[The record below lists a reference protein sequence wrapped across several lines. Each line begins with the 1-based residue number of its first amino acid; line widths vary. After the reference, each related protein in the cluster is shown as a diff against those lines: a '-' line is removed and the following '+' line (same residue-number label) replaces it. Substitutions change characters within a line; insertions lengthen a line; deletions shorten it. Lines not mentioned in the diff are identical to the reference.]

1 MLASV
6 VIRTYNEEKYL
17 DKLLTQIYKQKCELV
32 DLEVVLVDSGSTDE
46 TVAIAQRH
54 GCRIT
59 HIAKEDFTFGRS
71 LNVGCEFAK
80 GDFLLFVSGHCIPT
94 NSNWLDDMCKPL
106 IDGVVTYTYGRQE
119 GKDTTKYSE
128 LKHFEKWFPSY
139 PKLPQEGFFCNNA
152 NAAITRKSWLKFK
165 YNEELTGLEDMHLA
179 KRLVKAGDKIGYVS
193 SASVYH
199 IHDETWRQVKIRYE
213 REAFALQKIMP
224 EVHFTL
230 ADFLRFFTSGVLRDI
245 ASAIQDKVFF
255 SKIVEIILFR
265 FNHYWG
271 TYKGNHE
278 QRKLSAKRKHSYF
291 YPKDLEKEIYHEKES
306 SRITSDEG
314 KQ

>member
-17 DKLLTQIYKQKCELV
+17 DRLLTQIFLQKCELV
-32 DLEVVLVDSGSTDE
+32 DLEVVVVDSGSTDN
-46 TVAIAQRH
+46 TLKIANKH

-59 HIAKEDFTFGRS
+59 HIKKSDFTFGRS
-71 LNVGCEFAK
+71 LNVGCEFAQ

-94 NSNWLDDMCKPL
+94 DEYWLDNMCKPL
-106 IDGVVTYTYGRQE
+106 IDGVVSYSYGRQE

-128 LKHFEKWFPSY
+128 YRHFEKWFPEYS
-139 PKLPQEGFFCNNA
+139 KLPQEGFFCNNA
-152 NAAITRKSWLKFK
+152 NAAITREAWLKFK

-179 KRLVKAGDKIGYVS
+179 KLLVETGHKIGYVS

-199 IHDETWRQVKIRYE
+199 IHDETWKQVRIRYE
-213 REAFALQKIMP
+213 REAYALQKIMP

-230 ADFLRFFTSGVLRDI
+230 PDFFRFFVSGVLRDV
-245 ASAIQDKVFF
+245 ASAIQDKQFF
-255 SKIVEIILFR
+255 RKIAEIILFR

-278 QRKLSAKRKHSYF
+278 QRKLSSKQKHNYF
-291 YPKDLEKEIYHEKES
+291 YPKDLEREIYNEQKNSGITANES
-306 SRITSDEG
+306 E
-314 KQ
+314 